1 MLAQRLSGSIG
12 NMASTTLTRIAF
24 FLVLTI
30 GFATTF
36 TQATA
41 QDYAFSR
48 VVVEG
53 NDRIEPATI
62 VKFAGISRGEQ
73 VSAAALNDA
82 FQRLTAS
89 GLFAS
94 VELVPSG
101 STLIIRVVENPTIN
115 IVSFEGNQK
124 LKDEDLAKL
133 VKSQSRRVYSVSQAE
148 ADAAAIVQ
156 GYADASR
163 LAARVE
169 PRVID
174 RGDNRV
180 DLVFEIREGKVTEVE
195 RLSFTGNR
203 SFSDRRLRQVL
214 GTKQAGLLRNIIQRD
229 TFVADRIEFD
239 KQLLVDFYRARG
251 FIDFQVL
258 VGDKAVEDAGA
269 SDFQVELG
277 GGTLLGPIEEALV
290 GKKAGETAEANVE
303 MPATHPHP
311 KLKGKTATFALTL
324 KALKERVLPAVDDEL
339 AKDLGEFDSL
349 EELKKDIRERLEK
362 QAKEASENAVAE
374 QLVVELVKAN
384 PIPIPP
390 SLVERQMRL
399 TEQEV
404 LSQARRQGQTGNL
417 GDELR
422 TKIREDSEVK
432 VRAGLLMAEI
442 AKKQEIKIG
451 DPEIEEGLKELADQS
466 GKNVARLRAEYSD
479 PRRREMLVG
488 MILENKVLDIIESK
502 AKIEDEK

>member
-1 MLAQRLSGSIG
+1 MQVTVQKLSPVLVEFDVQVAADRVKKELDKAYTSVSKSARVRGFRPGKAPRRVLAHMFGARIAADVAQRL
-12 NMASTTLTRIAF
+12 
-24 FLVLTI
+24 VDE
-30 GFATTF
+30 TF
-36 TQATA
+36 PQAVSKENLQPVNSPA
-41 QDYAFSR
+41 
-48 VVVEG
+48 
-53 NDRIEPATI
+53 IEPQEVLDNQPFSYKARFEVVPEI
-62 VKFAGISRGEQ
+62 ES
-73 VSAAALNDA
+73 VSYEG
-82 FQRLTAS
+82 LTAKRPPVK
-89 GLFAS
+89 
-94 VELVPSG
+94 VEDKQIDEALEALRHEH
-101 STLIIRVVENPTIN
+101 STLEEPKEARPAKSGDVVI
-115 IVSFEGNQK
+115 
-124 LKDEDLAKL
+124 
-133 VKSQSRRVYSVSQAE
+133 
-148 ADAAAIVQ
+148 
-156 GYADASR
+156 
-163 LAARVE
+163 
-169 PRVID
+169 
-174 RGDNRV
+174 
-180 DLVFEIREGKVTEVE
+180 
-195 RLSFTGNR
+195 
-203 SFSDRRLRQVL
+203 
-214 GTKQAGLLRNIIQRD
+214 
-229 TFVADRIEFD
+229 
-239 KQLLVDFYRARG
+239 
-251 FIDFQVL
+251 IDFQVL

-442 AKKQEIKIG
+442 
-451 DPEIEEGLKELADQS
+451 EERPTPP
-466 GKNVARLRAEYSD
+466 VAHWITR
-479 PRRREMLVG
+479 
-488 MILENKVLDIIESK
+488 
-502 AKIEDEK
+502 